1 MSSSVFTG
9 SVQFMS
15 KGETLD
21 IGSTIYD
28 DNHGF
33 LSGMMWAFYAYVD
46 PINAGRDAIIEIF
59 E

>member
-1 MSSSVFTG
+1 
-9 SVQFMS
+9 MS
-15 KGETLD
+15 KGKTLD

-33 LSGMMWAFYAYVD
+33 LSGIMWAFYARVD
-46 PINAGRDAIIEIF
+46 PINAVRDAIIEIF

>member
-1 MSSSVFTG
+1 MVG
-9 SVQFMS
+9 LEDIGEKFML

-33 LSGMMWAFYAYVD
+33 LSGMMWTFYVCVD
-46 PINAGRDAIIEIF
+46 PIHAGRDAIIEIF